1 MSISTYKYI
10 KILHTLYHTNTFM
23 CLKTSTSNEFR
34 TLIITR
40 VIGEKHGSPIDC
52 ILYIIHYKK
61 IKS

>member
-1 MSISTYKYI
+1 
-10 KILHTLYHTNTFM
+10 M